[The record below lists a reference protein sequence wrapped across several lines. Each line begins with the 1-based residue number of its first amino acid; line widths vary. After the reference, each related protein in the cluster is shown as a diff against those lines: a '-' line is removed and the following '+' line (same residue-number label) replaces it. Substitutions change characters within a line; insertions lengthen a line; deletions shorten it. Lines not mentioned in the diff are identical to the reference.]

1 MQSKSMRLRLNCC
14 TAQLKWSDAL
24 CNLVAH
30 LGAAGYTAI
39 AADVGSMAR
48 MVTRTSKVSGS
59 EDDSRPVAAPWAQGL
74 QSLDKQTTPFAIRLA
89 SQAVRLVAITC
100 IALRGEHFAAFAAR
114 RSRAT
119 RVLCQQ

>member
-1 MQSKSMRLRLNCC
+1 MRMWLKGR
-14 TAQLKWSDAL
+14 TTQLKWSEAL

-48 MVTRTSKVSGS
+48 VVTRKSNLSRS
-59 EDDSRPVAAPWAQGL
+59 EDDSRPVTAPWAQGL

-100 IALRGEHFAAFAAR
+100 IALRGEQFAAIAAR

-119 RVLCQQ
+119 IVLCQQRHKK